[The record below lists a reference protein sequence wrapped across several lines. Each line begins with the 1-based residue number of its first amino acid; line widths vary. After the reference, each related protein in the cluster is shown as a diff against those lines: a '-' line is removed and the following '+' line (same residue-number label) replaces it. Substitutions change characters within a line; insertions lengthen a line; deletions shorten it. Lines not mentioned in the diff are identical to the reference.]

1 MTESVLPPTI
11 LIGSQKGGV
20 GKSSIVANVGI
31 SIARRGRRVLLVD
44 ADQQGDLSVEN
55 VGVPEDAWDKGR
67 NLASALQY
75 GAKLEPYRNAR
86 PNLDI
91 VMGGASL
98 ALVSS
103 QEDLTADAGIDVAEN
118 LRLAL
123 QDLCERERYD
133 IVIVD
138 SGHGNIMLLLALLQ
152 VCTYLVVPTREDM
165 ASIKGVQRL
174 ATSYARAKSRGSQ
187 ISLLGVALF
196 QVNPRATAR
205 NSVITKQISEM
216 LDGSDVEP
224 FTAAIRHAPGPAL
237 AERHRHMAAEELVAQ
252 ADQDK
257 SELLEALR
265 EGRSEDIPRLHA
277 ADPIAVANDYQNL
290 TREILLRVQATLA
303 ANAS

>member
-1 MTESVLPPTI
+1 MI

-44 ADQQGDLSVEN
+44 ADQQGDLTMEN
-55 VGVPEDAWDKGR
+55 VGVPEESWDKGR
-67 NLASALQY
+67 NLAAALQY
-75 GAKLEPYRNAR
+75 CSPLEPYRDAR
-86 PNLDI
+86 PNLDV
-91 VMGGASL
+91 VMGGPSL
-98 ALVSS
+98 ALVASS
-103 QEDLTADAGIDVAEN
+103 DDLTADAGIDVAEN
-118 LRLAL
+118 FRAAL
-123 QDLCERERYD
+123 QSLCERERYD
-133 IVIVD
+133 IVLVD
-138 SGHGNIMLLLALLQ
+138 SGHGNVMLLLALLQ
-152 VCTYLVVPTREDM
+152 VCSHLVVPTREDM

-174 ATSYARAKSRGSQ
+174 AISYARAKSRGSK

-205 NSVITKQISEM
+205 NEAITNQIREM
-216 LDGSDVEP
+216 LEGSDVEP

-265 EGRSEDIPRLHA
+265 EGRSQDIPRLHA

-290 TREILLRVQATLA
+290 TREILVRVHATLA
-303 ANAS
+303 VNAS